1 MIDLPELIILD
12 VGHGNCAILRDTKTV
27 TVIDCPPALTLLET
41 LERLGIST
49 VDQVLISHADLDH
62 IGGLVNL
69 LEDVTVRN
77 VYINPDADKKSRT
90 WKDIRIA
97 LGLAE
102 DRGTEIH
109 VGLTT
114 QLTKK
119 INSGQI
125 DVDGM
130 GLDNL
135 LKKQKDIEAQILI
148 FPHHGGLPGDTDGQ
162 EFAQKLCA
170 LVKPHLIL
178 FSLDR
183 NRFGNPREDIMRGV
197 LSAAPDAHIVCTQL
211 SRKCAAV
218 LPDSNFNHLTT
229 LPALGRAKGK
239 CCGGTISIKINGK
252 QTIYAPL
259 LTLHRD
265 FVSDKGTVPEP
276 MCLQRLS
283 KVNP

>member
-125 DVDGM
+125 E
-130 GLDNL
+130 
-135 LKKQKDIEAQILI
+135 IEILA
-148 FPHHGGLPGDTDGQ
+148 PSTEVALSGAGGDDTEGQ